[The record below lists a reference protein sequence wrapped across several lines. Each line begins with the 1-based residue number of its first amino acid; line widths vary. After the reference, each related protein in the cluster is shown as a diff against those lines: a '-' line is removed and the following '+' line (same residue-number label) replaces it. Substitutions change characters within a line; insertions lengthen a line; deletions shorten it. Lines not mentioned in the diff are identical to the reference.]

1 LVRFQVLAN
10 AGQLF
15 HGAPAQA
22 HSIAGH
28 GYVLAVHTH
37 TLAAGGAAAIGGL
50 GGGGLGSALVH
61 LFIWHLIWRAGF
73 ALWRIPTV
81 GPFLVVFL
89 IAAIVALSIVR
100 RHRGPRWWNNRG
112 GSTGAGTGSGP
123 RDW

>member
-1 LVRFQVLAN
+1 MVRFQVLAN

-50 GGGGLGSALVH
+50 GGGLGSALVH

-89 IAAIVALSIVR
+89 IVAIVALGIVR
-100 RHRGPRWWNNRG
+100 RRRGPRWWNNRG